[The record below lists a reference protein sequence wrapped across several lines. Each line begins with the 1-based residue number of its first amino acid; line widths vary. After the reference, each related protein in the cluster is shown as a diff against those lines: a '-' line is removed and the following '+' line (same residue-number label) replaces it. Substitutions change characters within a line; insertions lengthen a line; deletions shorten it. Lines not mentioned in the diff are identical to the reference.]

1 MFCIEFLLEGGPTN
15 YVLCWEY
22 LEVML
27 KGLQSVLEKE
37 LFVDVDPKSVKV
49 ILISLPEETQRMP
62 VSISSQKLLKLLI

>member
-1 MFCIEFLLEGGPTN
+1 MFFWKLQ
-15 YVLCWEY
+15 VY

>member
-1 MFCIEFLLEGGPTN
+1 
-15 YVLCWEY
+15 
-22 LEVML
+22 ML

-37 LFVDVDPKSVKV
+37 LFVDVDLKSVKV

>member
-1 MFCIEFLLEGGPTN
+1 MFFWKLQ
-15 YVLCWEY
+15 VY

-37 LFVDVDPKSVKV
+37 LFVNVDPKSVKV

-62 VSISSQKLLKLLI
+62 VSKE